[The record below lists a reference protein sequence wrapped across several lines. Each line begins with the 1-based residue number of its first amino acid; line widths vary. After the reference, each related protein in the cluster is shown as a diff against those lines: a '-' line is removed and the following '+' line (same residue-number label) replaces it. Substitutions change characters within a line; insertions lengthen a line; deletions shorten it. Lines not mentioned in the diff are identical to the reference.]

1 MAGRCSIQRGAAA
14 AQSPAPAPRSESG
27 IYNVPVEGW
36 HWQLRAAPS
45 SRMWSPLSCTL
56 RARLPSLAACVR
68 VRLIFAACPRPRQ
81 AAAKLMSL
89 SDSAKRAPPRGLEKE
104 AHRMHAASTQPARQS
119 ARGQHAASTRRHAE
133 QRGPLAGVYSCGP
146 VCAAHT
152 PRGERPLVLHAPSF
166 SPGAAQPP
174 PSALRFYPACTLRAC
189 TFRRFPPL
197 SPQWPPRTRRSSGRA
212 GSLHSWLSSP
222 TGAQTRSRTRPEPSP
237 TAGEAGRAL
246 RYTDSLL

>member
-152 PRGERPLVLHAPSF
+152 PRGERPLVACALVLARCCSTPSLCPAF
-166 SPGAAQPP
+166 LPCVH
-174 PSALRFYPACTLRAC
+174 PACV
-189 TFRRFPPL
+189 
-197 SPQWPPRTRRSSGRA
+197 
-212 GSLHSWLSSP
+212 HLSSL
-222 TGAQTRSRTRPEPSP
+222 P
-237 TAGEAGRAL
+237 TALAAVAPENAALIGQSGIAPLVALLANGSTNAQSHAAGAL
-246 RYTDSLL
+246 ANCR